1 LFINRLNLWQILSL
15 LLLSAALPF
24 VAVAAAAAGCPLHLD
39 CKFRLLLLLQ
49 QQPRST

>member
-15 LLLSAALPF
+15 LLLSVALPF
-24 VAVAAAAAGCPLHLD
+24 VAVAAAGCPLHLD